1 MMALFS
7 VRRSYAWLAVVTG
20 LAFVGCGDDPAGP
33 SDSGSVTVRDF
44 EFDPENI
51 VVEPGASVTWTWNGV
66 EDHDVTFDSP
76 SITDSPLQSSGTFS
90 TTMPTTPGTYTY
102 HCTEHPLLMT
112 GSVEVQ

>member
-1 MMALFS
+1 MALFS
-7 VRRSYAWLAVVTG
+7 VRRSWARLAVVTG

-33 SDSGSVTVRDF
+33 NDTGSVTVRDF

-51 VVEPGASVTWTWNGV
+51 VVAPGASVTWTWNGV

-90 TTMPTTPGTYTY
+90 TTMPTTPGTYAY

-112 GSVEVQ
+112 GSVEVR